1 MVADQLTRYG
11 RRVRRAVPPTP
22 IIVVVV
28 LFAMIALAGLAIG
41 IGGLIFGG
49 GGAIGFSLIAL
60 LMTAVFAVTAQ
71 SLWQARRGAWLTA
84 IILGVVLIVLGL
96 PLVGRRD
103 LGGLGVVLSG
113 AAVIALVAVP
123 QTARDW
129 FSPTRHKP

>member
-1 MVADQLTRYG
+1 
-11 RRVRRAVPPTP
+11 VRRTVPPTP
-22 IIVVVV
+22 ITVVVV
-28 LFAMIALAGLAIG
+28 LFTMVTLAGLAIG
-41 IGGLIFGG
+41 VGGLIFGG

-60 LMTAVFAVTAQ
+60 LMAAVFALTAH

-84 IILGVVLIVLGL
+84 IILGVVLMLLGL

-113 AAVIALVAVP
+113 VAVIALVAVP

-129 FSPTRHKP
+129 FASTRDHA